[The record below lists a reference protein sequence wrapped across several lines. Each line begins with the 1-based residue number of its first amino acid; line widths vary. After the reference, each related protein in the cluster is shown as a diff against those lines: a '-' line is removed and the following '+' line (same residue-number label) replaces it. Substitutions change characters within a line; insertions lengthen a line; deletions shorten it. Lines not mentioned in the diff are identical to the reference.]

1 MASNVVPVVPV
12 GGNTITPTMNP
23 AIKWVFT
30 FNNYNDKDY
39 KTIKKLCSVYCRM
52 AVIGKEVGE
61 QGTPHLQGYIE
72 FKTKA
77 RPKSK
82 FKFTDK
88 IHWEKAKGS
97 KEDNYVYCTKDGDFW
112 TLNMNWELP
121 YDISLSLLPW
131 QNYIVNRM
139 DTAINDRT
147 IYWVW
152 DKEGCKGK
160 TLLAKWLFLK
170 RENVVVLSGK
180 AADMKHGIVDYKK
193 NTGCLPRIVI
203 INIPRSTLDYVS
215 YTGIEEIKDMF
226 FYSGKYEGGMICG
239 KNPHVLIFA
248 NEEPQYDKM
257 SADRWK
263 VYNVNELDGIDIQL
277 TNSEMGNEYYNQY

>member
-12 GGNTITPTMNP
+12 GGNTITPTVNP

-30 FNNYNDKDY
+30 LNNYTDNDY
-39 KTIKKLCSVYCRM
+39 KTIKKLCSVFCRS
-52 AVIGKEVGE
+52 AVIGKEVGD

-88 IHWEKAKGS
+88 IHWAKAKGS
-97 KEDNYVYCTKDGDFW
+97 REDNYIYCTKDNDFW
-112 TLNMNWELP
+112 TLNMDAP
-121 YDISLSLLPW
+121 YDLSLNLYPW
-131 QNYIVNRM
+131 QNYIVNRLSASYL
-139 DTAINDRT
+139 DDRT

-160 TLLAKWLFLK
+160 TLLAKWLYLK
-170 RENVVVLSGK
+170 KNKVVVLSGK
-180 AADMKHGIVDYKK
+180 AADMKHGICEYQK
-193 NTGCLPRIVI
+193 NTGCLPKIII

-226 FYSGKYEGGMICG
+226 FFSGKYEGGMICG
-239 KNPHVLIFA
+239 RSPHVLIFA
-248 NEEPQYDKM
+248 NEEPQYEKM
-257 SADRWK
+257 SNDRWK
-263 VYNVNELDGIDIQL
+263 VFNVDELTEHDIKL
-277 TNSEMGNEYYNQY
+277 TNCDMFTYKQN

>member
-1 MASNVVPVVPV
+1 MASNVVPVVLGV
-12 GGNTITPTMNP
+12 GNTKPPLVNP

-30 FNNYNDKDY
+30 LNNYTDNDY
-39 KTIKKLCSVYCRM
+39 KSIKKLCSVYCRC

-82 FKFTDK
+82 FKFTNK
-88 IHWEKAKGS
+88 IHWEKAQGTKD
-97 KEDNYVYCTKDGDFW
+97 DNYVYCTKDGDFW
-112 TLNMNWELP
+112 TLNMESP
-121 YDISLSLLPW
+121 YDISLNLLPW
-131 QNYIVNRM
+131 QNYIVHRI
-139 DTAINDRT
+139 DSPIDDRR

-170 RENVVVLSGK
+170 RDNVVVLSGK
-180 AADMKHGIVDYKK
+180 AADMKHGVVEYQNK
-193 NTGCLPRIVI
+193 NGCLPKIVI

-226 FYSGKYEGGMICG
+226 FFSGKYEGGMVCG

-263 VYNVNELDGIDIQL
+263 VYNVDELTGIDIQL
-277 TNSEMGNEYYNQY
+277 TNQDMCEYKQY

>member
-1 MASNVVPVVPV
+1 MASNVVPVVLT
-12 GGNTITPTMNP
+12 GGNTKPPTVNP

-30 FNNYNDKDY
+30 LNNYTDNDY
-39 KTIKKLCSVYCRM
+39 KSIKKLCSEYCRC

-82 FKFTDK
+82 FKFTNK
-88 IHWEKAKGS
+88 IHWEKGHRKS
-97 KEDNYVYCTKDGDFW
+97 TRDQNYAYCTKDGDFW
-112 TLNMNWELP
+112 TLNMESP
-121 YDISLSLLPW
+121 YDISMTLLPW
-131 QNYIVNRM
+131 QNAIVNKM
-139 DTAINDRT
+139 DSIIDDRR

-170 RENVVVLSGK
+170 REHVVVLSGK
-180 AADMKHGIVDYKK
+180 AADMKHGIVEYKK

-203 INIPRSTLDYVS
+203 INIPRSTIDYVS

-226 FYSGKYEGGMICG
+226 FFSGKYEGGMICG

-263 VYNVNELDGIDIQL
+263 VYNVDEL
-277 TNSEMGNEYYNQY
+277 TNHNTILTQLGCDLYKQN

>member
-1 MASNVVPVVPV
+1 MASNVVPVVPA
-12 GGNTITPTMNP
+12 GGNTKPPTVNP

-30 FNNYNDKDY
+30 FNNYTDQNY
-39 KTIKKLCSVYCRM
+39 KTIKKLCSVFCRT

-88 IHWEKAKGS
+88 IHWEKAQGS
-97 KEDNYVYCTKDGDFW
+97 KEDNYIYCTKDGDFW
-112 TLNMNWELP
+112 TLNMDAP
-121 YDISLSLLPW
+121 YDLSLNLYPW
-131 QNYIVNRM
+131 QNYIVNRLSSSYL
-139 DTAINDRT
+139 DDRT

-160 TLLAKWLFLK
+160 TLLAKWLYLK
-170 RENVVVLSGK
+170 MNKVVVLSGK
-180 AADMKHGIVDYKK
+180 AGDMKHGICEYQK
-193 NTGCLPRIVI
+193 NTGCLPKIII

-226 FYSGKYEGGMICG
+226 FFSGKYEGGMICG
-239 KNPHVLIFA
+239 RSPHVLIFA

-263 VYNVNELDGIDIQL
+263 VYNVEELTGIDIKL
-277 TNSEMGNEYYNQY
+277 TNMGMDYKQN

>member
-1 MASNVVPVVPV
+1 MASNVVPVVLT
-12 GGNTITPTMNP
+12 GGNTKPPTVNP

-30 FNNYNDKDY
+30 LNNYNDNNF
-39 KTIKKLCSVYCRM
+39 KTMKKLCSVYCRS

-88 IHWEKAKGS
+88 IHWEKAQGTKD
-97 KEDNYVYCTKDGDFW
+97 DNYLYCTKDGDFW
-112 TLNMNWELP
+112 TLNMDSP
-121 YDISLSLLPW
+121 YDISMTLYPW
-131 QNYIVNRM
+131 QNYLVNRI
-139 DTAINDRT
+139 DKVADDRK
-147 IYWVW
+147 IFWVW

-170 RENVVVLSGK
+170 REHVVVLSGK
-180 AADMKHGIVDYKK
+180 AADMKHGIVEYKNK
-193 NTGCLPRIVI
+193 NGCVPKIVI
-203 INIPRSTLDYVS
+203 INIPRSTIDYVS

-226 FYSGKYEGGMICG
+226 FFSGKYEGGMICG
-239 KNPHVLIFA
+239 QNPHVLIFA

-263 VYNVNELDGIDIQL
+263 VWNVDELTGIDIKL
-277 TNSEMGNEYYNQY
+277 TNCDMYEYKQN